1 VEKNWDCHLSC
12 IPQCKVAGFNTIFVQ
27 RDANNLSI
35 GHANKEATC
44 KNHAT
49 RIRHSN
55 CAEEYGLV
63 LLLVMQLMK
72 LHVKLG
78 NKYMR
83 HSSSYACTSVQRHQT
98 TTHWTKP
105 INFNHVQQFH
115 LPQVQNTNDIVCR
128 WDGLTTKMIYSG
140 LVSFDVDS
148 KSPSCEKYYSS
159 K

>member
-1 VEKNWDCHLSC
+1 MRTPLHVK
-12 IPQCKVAGFNTIFVQ
+12 K
-27 RDANNLSI
+27 
-35 GHANKEATC
+35 
-44 KNHAT
+44 HAT
-49 RIRHSN
+49 RIHHSN
-55 CAEEYGLV
+55 CSEEYGLV
-63 LLLVMQLMK
+63 LLLVMQLAK

-78 NKYMR
+78 NKSMR
-83 HSSSYACTSVQRHQT
+83 HSTSYACTSIERHQT

-159 K
+159 KWTKRILLYLHHTMAIFKTVLGKWGHIQI